1 MWSASPAA
9 PPRSRIG
16 AVEQRCVQ
24 ISVGLSVHME
34 MALFVFPAIRAQPCG
49 PCLRMKISA
58 RFEWVRVLVMQIG
71 RIN

>member
-1 MWSASPAA
+1 MEHIPHSPTAGRVA
-9 PPRSRIG
+9 G

-24 ISVGLSVHME
+24 ISLGLWAHME
-34 MALFVFPAIRAQPCG
+34 MVLFVFPVIRAQPCG
-49 PCLRMKISA
+49 PGLRMKISA

>member
-1 MWSASPAA
+1 MERIPRSPAEVA
-9 PPRSRIG
+9 YQG
-16 AVEQRCVQ
+16 GEQRCVQ